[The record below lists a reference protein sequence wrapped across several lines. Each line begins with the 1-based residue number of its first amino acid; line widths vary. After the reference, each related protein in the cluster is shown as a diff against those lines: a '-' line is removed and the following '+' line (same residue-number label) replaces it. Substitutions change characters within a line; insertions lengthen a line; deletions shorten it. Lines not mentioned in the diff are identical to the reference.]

1 MNRDK
6 KLLIIFFP
14 RFVLSTEYRF
24 LIEFISLEVT
34 CSRGSCDFPE
44 SDQSSNDFFFSH
56 QNDLWLSVFV
66 FSIRLSVCS
75 SVLTWKILSSCVQIL
90 KWELETLG
98 TNLLLKNSLEWN
110 HFWWN
115 FGLITRWAL
124 YYISLWMFK
133 SHSKHSFGKT

>member
-14 RFVLSTEYRF
+14 DSCSRRNIVFWSNLFRWKWRA
-24 LIEFISLEVT
+24 LEVHAI
-34 CSRGSCDFPE
+34 SRNQISH
-44 SDQSSNDFFFSH
+44 QMIFFFSH